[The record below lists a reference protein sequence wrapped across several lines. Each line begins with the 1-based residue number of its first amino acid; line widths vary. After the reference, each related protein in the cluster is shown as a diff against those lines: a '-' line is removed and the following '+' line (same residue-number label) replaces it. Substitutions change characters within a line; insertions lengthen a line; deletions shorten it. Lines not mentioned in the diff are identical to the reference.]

1 MTQFMICDSRADA
14 EDRVKRE
21 GFAFGRL
28 ALETNVNNL
37 VDQCYT
43 AALAAGWYHSPHTGE
58 AKEMNFGERIAL
70 KHSELSEALEA
81 DRKGLM
87 SDHIPEFTGVEE
99 EFADIL
105 IRIFDTAGAMK
116 LRLGKALVAKLIYN
130 ATREDHKP
138 ENRAKEGG
146 KEY

>member
-1 MTQFMICDSRADA
+1 MTQFMVCDSRADA

-28 ALETNVNNL
+28 ALETNVDNL

-58 AKEMNFGERIAL
+58 AKEMNFGERIVL
-70 KHSELSEALEA
+70 THSELSEAVEA
-81 DRKGLM
+81 DRKHLM

-99 EFADIL
+99 ELADTI
-105 IRIFDTAGAMK
+105 IRICDLAGARK
-116 LRLGKALVAKLIYN
+116 LRLGRAVVAKLIYN